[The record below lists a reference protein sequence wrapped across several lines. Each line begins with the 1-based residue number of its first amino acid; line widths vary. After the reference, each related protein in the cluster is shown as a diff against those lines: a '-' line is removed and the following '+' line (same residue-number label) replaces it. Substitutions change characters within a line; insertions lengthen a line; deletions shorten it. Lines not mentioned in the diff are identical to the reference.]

1 MDPDG
6 MSETPAFACIPPA
19 DFEEM
24 ALAPEVHDNARNRM
38 KRNFRVDRATPQ
50 PYSNTAPAELGES
63 PGR

>member
-1 MDPDG
+1 MER
-6 MSETPAFACIPPA
+6 ETPAFACIPPA

-24 ALAPEVHDNARNRM
+24 ALATEVHDNRNRI
-38 KRNFRVDRATPQ
+38 KSNLRVDRATPQ